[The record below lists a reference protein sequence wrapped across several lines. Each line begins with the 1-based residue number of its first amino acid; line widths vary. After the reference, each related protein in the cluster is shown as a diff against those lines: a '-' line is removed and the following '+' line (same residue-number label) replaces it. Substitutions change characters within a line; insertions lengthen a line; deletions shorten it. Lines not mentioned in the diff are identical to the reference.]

1 MSLEFLIG
9 ILKVHEQELQRDGI
23 IKKEKNVALK
33 ALKPTRRTST
43 KALNEE
49 ESSKELNSEEDF
61 MEEGEED
68 ELSFISRK
76 IYSMWRREKST

>member
-33 ALKPTRRTST
+33 AHKPTRRTST